1 MSKIIAT
8 AAIKAAHEVVERAK
22 KEVEKAIEE
31 FGADEK
37 IGWPDLTAFSLPMIC
52 ALTGEEIQT
61 LGQARELLHD
71 GITPLLHPV
80 PSDEVWLPYLPGT
93 LDAGGAT
100 LMAEEILKAIGYLRG
115 LEPAE
120 GQPPK
125 NGKQD
130 GWFGFISDTI
140 QRTLGIQLV
149 DGRMPGFA
157 AVIGAAPDPETA
169 VYVIRELQKRNIL
182 VFVLSHHNG
191 VSIRDQLIEGGLYS
205 PDIIEHPEQGWD
217 IYVVPVGPDTESLIY
232 VLDWAVRAAL
242 IFGGIEKGD
251 WKGAL
256 DYTRAH
262 VFAFGLGLGEI
273 DDLKYANGAGAIIM
287 GFPVICDTP
296 GPEIRPT
303 GVCTYEEVV
312 RETNHERLVET
323 AVQVRGVKVTVR
335 EVDIPVPVAAAF
347 EGETVRREDMH
358 VEFGGKYSLAME
370 FLRMRDLDDVQD
382 GKVEVIGPDVETAEE
397 GGNMDLGIFIEVA
410 GRRMQ
415 EDFEPILERQ
425 THLILNHAMGI
436 FHMGQRDLAWIR
448 ISKDAFKAGFRLRH
462 FGDLLIS
469 ELKREYG
476 AVLDKVQ
483 VTITTERE
491 VIDKIREEARQVWAA
506 RDARIAGM
514 TDESVDVYY
523 SCTLCQ
529 SYAPTHV
536 CIITP
541 ERLGLCG
548 AYSWLDGKAAYEIN
562 PAGANQPVPK
572 GEPIDEE
579 KGEFKNINEFVYKES
594 QRTVERVCL
603 YSMMDAPMTSCGC
616 FEVILAILPECNGIM
631 AVNREYKGMTPC
643 GMPFTTLAGS
653 VGGGNVTPGFLGVG
667 RLYIP
672 SPKFIR
678 ADGGLKRLVWM
689 PKELKDAL
697 HEQLK
702 KRGEELG
709 IPDLVDRI
717 ADENV
722 GTTTDD
728 ILPWLQEKGH
738 PALEMEPML

>member
-1 MSKIIAT
+1 V
-8 AAIKAAHEVVERAK
+8 H
-22 KEVEKAIEE
+22 
-31 FGADEK
+31 
-37 IGWPDLTAFSLPMIC
+37 
-52 ALTGEEIQT
+52 
-61 LGQARELLHD
+61 
-71 GITPLLHPV
+71 
-80 PSDEVWLPYLPGT
+80 
-93 LDAGGAT
+93 
-100 LMAEEILKAIGYLRG
+100 
-115 LEPAE
+115 
-120 GQPPK
+120 
-125 NGKQD
+125 
-130 GWFGFISDTI
+130 
-140 QRTLGIQLV
+140 
-149 DGRMPGFA
+149 
-157 AVIGAAPDPETA
+157 
-169 VYVIRELQKRNIL
+169 VIRELQKRNIL
-182 VFVLSHHNG
+182 IFVLSHHNG
-191 VSIRDQLIEGGLYS
+191 VTIRDQLIEGGVYS
-205 PDIIEHPEQGWD
+205 PDILEHPEQGWD

-232 VLDWAVRAAL
+232 VLNWAVRAAL
-242 IFGGIEKGD
+242 IFGGIKKGD

-312 RETNHERLVET
+312 RETDHKRLVET

-358 VEFGGKYSLAME
+358 VEFGGKASFAME
-370 FLRMRDLDDVQD
+370 FLRTRDTDSIRD
-382 GKVEVIGPDVETAEE
+382 GHVEVIGDDVDKVEE
-397 GGNMDLGIFIEVA
+397 GGAMDLAIHIEVC

-436 FHMGQRDLAWIR
+436 FHMGQRDLAWVR
-448 ISKDAFKAGFRLRH
+448 ISKEAFRAGFRLRH

-476 AVLDKVQ
+476 AILDKVQ
-483 VTITTERE
+483 VTVATDRS
-491 VIDKIREEARQVWAA
+491 VIDKLHEEARAVWHA
-506 RDARIAGM
+506 RDERIAGM
-514 TDESVDVYY
+514 TDESVDTYY

-548 AYSWLDGKAAYEIN
+548 AYSWLDGKAAYEMR
-562 PAGANQPVPK
+562 PAGPNQPVPK
-572 GEPIDEE
+572 GQPIDDQR
-579 KGEFKNINEFVYKES
+579 GEFASINEFVYKAS

-631 AVNREYKGMTPC
+631 AVNREYRGMTPC
-643 GMPFTTLAGS
+643 GMAFTTLAGS

-678 ADGGLKRLVWM
+678 ADGGIKRLVWM
-689 PKELKDAL
+689 PKELKDEL
-697 HEQLK
+697 YERLK
-702 KRGEELG
+702 QRGEQIG

-717 ADENV
+717 ADDTV
-722 GTTTDD
+722 GTTTEE
-728 ILPWLQEKGH
+728 ILPWLQEKQH

>member
-8 AAIKAAHEVVERAK
+8 AAIRGAHQIVARTEAALEEAIAK
-22 KEVEKAIEE
+22 Y
-31 FGADEK
+31 GASQG
-37 IGWPDLTAFSLPMIC
+37 IGWPDLTAFYLPMIN
-52 ALTGEEIQT
+52 ALTGRDVKTLADARSVLEEEIK
-61 LGQARELLHD
+61 
-71 GITPLLHPV
+71 PLLAEEP
-80 PSDEVWLPYLPGT
+80 DEQVWLPYLPGL

-100 LMAEEILKAIGYLRG
+100 LMAEEILKAIGYLNG
-115 LEPAE
+115 TEPAR
-120 GQPPK
+120 P
-125 NGKQD
+125 

-157 AVIGAAPDPETA
+157 ALIGAAPDVETA
-169 VYVIRELQKRNIL
+169 VYVVRELQKRNIL
-182 VFVLSHHNG
+182 IFVLGESNG
-191 VSIRDQLIEGGLYS
+191 VHLRDQLIEGGVYS
-205 PDIIEHPEQGWD
+205 QEILERPEMGWD

-242 IFGGIEKGD
+242 IFGGIPKGD

-262 VFAFGLGLGEI
+262 TFAFGIGLGPL
-273 DDLKYANGAGAIIM
+273 DDIKYANGAGAVIM
-287 GFPVICDTP
+287 GFPVIADTP

-312 RETNHERLVET
+312 RELDHKRIVET

-335 EVDIPVPVAAAF
+335 EVNIPVPVAAAF
-347 EGETVRREDMH
+347 EGETVRREDMQ
-358 VEFGGKYSLAME
+358 VEFGGKNSLAME
-370 FLRMRDLDDVQD
+370 FLRTRPAEEITD
-382 GKVEVIGPDVETAEE
+382 GRVEVIGDDVDSMEE
-397 GGNMDLGIFIEVA
+397 GSSHDLALLIEVA

-448 ISKDAFKAGFRLRH
+448 ISKEAYKAGFRLRH

-469 ELKREYG
+469 ELKHNYG
-476 AVLDKVQ
+476 AILDKVQ
-483 VTITTERE
+483 VKVVT
-491 VIDKIREEARQVWAA
+491 DKELIAQARQEAQQVWHA
-506 RDARIAGM
+506 RDERIAGM
-514 TDESVDVYY
+514 TDETVDTFY

-548 AYSWLDGKAAYEIN
+548 AYNWLDGKAAYEIN
-562 PAGANQPVPK
+562 PTGGNQPVPK
-572 GEPIDEE
+572 GRCLDEL
-579 KGEFKNINEFVYKES
+579 KGEFQSINEFVYKYS
-594 QRTVERVCL
+594 QRNVERVCL

-616 FEVILAILPECNGIM
+616 FEVILAILPEANGIM
-631 AVNREYKGMTPC
+631 AVNREYRGMTPC
-643 GMPFTTLAGS
+643 GMAFTTLAGS

-667 RLYIP
+667 RLYIT

-678 ADGGLKRLVWM
+678 AEGGLKRLVWM
-689 PKELKDAL
+689 PKELKD
-697 HEQLK
+697 QLREGIN
-702 KRGEELG
+702 KRGEEMG
-709 IPDLVDRI
+709 IPDLADRI
-717 ADENV
+717 ADETV
-722 GTTTDD
+722 GCT
-728 ILPWLQEKGH
+728 IEEVLPLLTEKQH
-738 PALEMEPML
+738 PALEMESIL

>member
-1 MSKIIAT
+1 
-8 AAIKAAHEVVERAK
+8 
-22 KEVEKAIEE
+22 
-31 FGADEK
+31 
-37 IGWPDLTAFSLPMIC
+37 
-52 ALTGEEIQT
+52 
-61 LGQARELLHD
+61 
-71 GITPLLHPV
+71 
-80 PSDEVWLPYLPGT
+80 
-93 LDAGGAT
+93 
-100 LMAEEILKAIGYLRG
+100 
-115 LEPAE
+115 
-120 GQPPK
+120 
-125 NGKQD
+125 
-130 GWFGFISDTI
+130 
-140 QRTLGIQLV
+140 
-149 DGRMPGFA
+149 
-157 AVIGAAPDPETA
+157 
-169 VYVIRELQKRNIL
+169 
-182 VFVLSHHNG
+182 
-191 VSIRDQLIEGGLYS
+191 
-205 PDIIEHPEQGWD
+205 GWD

-232 VLDWAVRAAL
+232 VLNWAVRAAL
-242 IFGGIEKGD
+242 IFGGIKPGN
-251 WKGAL
+251 WKEVL

-312 RETNHERLVET
+312 RETDHKRLVET

-347 EGETVRREDMH
+347 EGETVRRADMH
-358 VEFGGKYSLAME
+358 VEFGGKVSMAME
-370 FLRMRDLDDVQD
+370 FLRTLDLDDVQD
-382 GKVEVIGPDVETAEE
+382 GKVEVIGPDIDTVET
-397 GGNMDLGIFIEVA
+397 GGAMDLCILIEVA

-415 EDFEPILERQ
+415 PDFEPILERQ
-425 THLILNHAMGI
+425 THVILNHAMGI

-448 ISKDAFKAGFRLRH
+448 VSKDAYKAGFRLRH

-476 AVLDKVQ
+476 AVVDKVQ
-483 VTITTERE
+483 VTIATERE
-491 VIDKIREEARQVWAA
+491 FIDQIHEQARAVWDA

-514 TDESVDVYY
+514 TDESVDTYY

-548 AYSWLDGKAAYEIN
+548 AYSWLDGKAAYEMN

-572 GEPIDEE
+572 RGLVDEE
-579 KGEFKNINEFVYKES
+579 KGEYQSINEFVYQAS

-643 GMPFTTLAGS
+643 GMAFTTLAGS

-667 RLYIP
+667 RLYLP
-672 SPKFIR
+672 SRKFIR

-697 HEQLK
+697 YDRLK
-702 KRGEELG
+702 QRSEELG
-709 IPDLVDRI
+709 LPQLVDQI
-717 ADENV
+717 ATEEV
-722 GTTTDD
+722 GTSIDE
-728 ILPWLQEKGH
+728 ILPWLQEKKH
-738 PALEMEPML
+738 PALEMEPLM

>member
-8 AAIKAAHEVVERAK
+8 AAIRGAHQIVARTEAALEE
-22 KEVEKAIEE
+22 AIAQY
-31 FGADEK
+31 GASQN
-37 IGWPDLTAFSLPMIC
+37 IGWPDLTAFYLPMIN
-52 ALTGEEIQT
+52 ALTGRDVKTLADAKSVLEEEIK
-61 LGQARELLHD
+61 
-71 GITPLLHPV
+71 PLLAEEP
-80 PSDEVWLPYLPGT
+80 DEQVWLPYLPGL

-100 LMAEEILKAIGYLRG
+100 LMAEEILKAIGYLNG
-115 LEPAE
+115 TEPAK
-120 GQPPK
+120 P
-125 NGKQD
+125 

-157 AVIGAAPDPETA
+157 ALIGAAPDVETA
-169 VYVIRELQKRNIL
+169 VYVVRELQKRNIL
-182 VFVLSHHNG
+182 IFVLGESNG
-191 VSIRDQLIEGGLYS
+191 VHLRDQLIEGGVYS
-205 PDIIEHPEQGWD
+205 PEILERPEMGWD

-242 IFGGIEKGD
+242 IFGGIPKGD

-262 VFAFGLGLGEI
+262 TFAFGIGLGPL
-273 DDLKYANGAGAIIM
+273 DDIKYANGAGAVIM
-287 GFPVICDTP
+287 GFPVIADTP

-312 RETNHERLVET
+312 RELDHKRIVET

-335 EVDIPVPVAAAF
+335 EVNIPVPVAAAF
-347 EGETVRREDMH
+347 EGETVRREDMQ
-358 VEFGGKYSLAME
+358 VEFGGKNSLAME
-370 FLRMRDLDDVQD
+370 FLRTRPAEEITD
-382 GKVEVIGPDVETAEE
+382 GRVEVIGDDVDRMEE
-397 GGNMDLGIFIEVA
+397 GSSHDLALLIEVS

-448 ISKDAFKAGFRLRH
+448 ISKEAYKAGFRLRH

-469 ELKREYG
+469 ELKHNYG
-476 AVLDKVQ
+476 AILDKVQ
-483 VTITTERE
+483 VKVVT
-491 VIDKIREEARQVWAA
+491 DKELIAQARQEAQQVWHA
-506 RDARIAGM
+506 RDERIAGM
-514 TDESVDVYY
+514 TDETVDTFY

-548 AYSWLDGKAAYEIN
+548 AYNWLDGKAAYEIN
-562 PAGANQPVPK
+562 PTGGNQPVPK
-572 GEPIDEE
+572 GRCLDEL
-579 KGEFKNINEFVYKES
+579 KGEFQSINEFVYKYS
-594 QRTVERVCL
+594 QRNVERVCL

-616 FEVILAILPECNGIM
+616 FEVILAILPEANGIM
-631 AVNREYKGMTPC
+631 AVNREYRGMTPC
-643 GMPFTTLAGS
+643 GMAFTTLAGS

-667 RLYIP
+667 RLYIT

-678 ADGGLKRLVWM
+678 AEGGLKRLVWM
-689 PKELKDAL
+689 PKELKD
-697 HEQLK
+697 QLREGIN
-702 KRGEELG
+702 KRGEEMG
-709 IPDLVDRI
+709 IADLADRI
-717 ADENV
+717 ADETV
-722 GTTTDD
+722 GCS
-728 ILPWLQEKGH
+728 IEEVLPFLTEKQH
-738 PALEMEPML
+738 PALEMESIL